1 MSQEERVSFLIKI
14 GQFIENQF
22 TESNIFIGIG
32 LSLFLLILGMNTL
45 CGVLSKTGKP
55 KHVKMDDLIDN

>member
-14 GQFIENQF
+14 GQTIENQF
-22 TESNIFIGIG
+22 TESNLLIGLG

-45 CGVLSKTGKP
+45 CSHLAKTGKP
-55 KHVKMDDLIDN
+55 KNVKMDDLIDN